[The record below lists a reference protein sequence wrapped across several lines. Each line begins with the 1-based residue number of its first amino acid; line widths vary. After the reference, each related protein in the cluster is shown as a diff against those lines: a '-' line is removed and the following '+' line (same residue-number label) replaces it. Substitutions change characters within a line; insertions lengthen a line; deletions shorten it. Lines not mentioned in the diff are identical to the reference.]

1 MQNSD
6 NIGFLYFSLFINS
19 SLLCVC
25 VFFLFLFLYSQV
37 SLSCPYTRTD
47 KFKYFT
53 RTNFG
58 VTSLADN
65 YYYYHYLF
73 LLLLLILLL
82 TLFAV
87 HTILVSGANKN
98 DLVRVLSLSF
108 SLASFLFLSLPI
120 FANAAKRIAP
130 QIASLCF
137 ALALSRIHARK
148 YTPPSLFLSSLI

>member
-6 NIGFLYFSLFINS
+6 NIGFVFFFSLINS

-25 VFFLFLFLYSQV
+25 VYIFFILLLLYSQV

-65 YYYYHYLF
+65 YYYYYHYLF
-73 LLLLLILLL
+73 IIINIIIIIRRAHDPHLRR
-82 TLFAV
+82 V
-87 HTILVSGANKN
+87 KTI
-98 DLVRVLSLSF
+98 
-108 SLASFLFLSLPI
+108 
-120 FANAAKRIAP
+120 
-130 QIASLCF
+130 
-137 ALALSRIHARK
+137 
-148 YTPPSLFLSSLI
+148 